1 MSTAVP
7 NQDPNHDAFDDAA
20 GEEAS
25 AAPPRRNWIVPVA
38 LIAIAAL
45 FILSLVFMLGGKDSD
60 EASGDLST
68 SEQQAAENT
77 QADAPVEGGYVDD
90 SGQQEQELTAFPT
103 TVDEVDEMTLSLGGD
118 SAPID
123 FVQLTV
129 DGTLI
134 PPEDVSRLGWYV
146 ESAVPGSTGE
156 VGSTVITGHVNH
168 QSQGQGFA
176 YNFTQLNVGDTVTIE
191 VDGRPAKYKVTKA
204 PFRVAKGEE
213 MPAEV
218 NDTSGENTLVL
229 ITCGGEF
236 VGGALGYADNIFV
249 IAEPA

>member
-7 NQDPNHDAFDDAA
+7 NQDPNPDAFDAA
-20 GEEAS
+20 AEEETG
-25 AAPPRRNWIVPVA
+25 AAKPRRNWVLPVA
-38 LIAIAAL
+38 LIAVAAL
-45 FILSLVFMLGGKDSD
+45 FILSLVFMLGGKDSN
-60 EASGDLST
+60 EASGELST
-68 SEQQAAENT
+68 SEQQAEG
-77 QADAPVEGGYVDD
+77 ADTEAPAEGGYVDD

-103 TVDEVDEMTLSLGGD
+103 TVDDVDEMTLSLGAD

-146 ESAVPGSTGE
+146 ESAVPGSQGG
-156 VGSTVITGHVNH
+156 VGSTVITRHVNH
-168 QSQGQGFA
+168 QTQGQGFA
-176 YNFTQLNVGDTVTIE
+176 YNFTQLNVGDTVTID
-191 VDGRPAKYKVTKA
+191 VDGQPAKYKVTKA
-204 PFRVAKGEE
+204 PFRVAKGED

-218 NDTSGENTLVL
+218 NDTSGENMLVL

>member
-7 NQDPNHDAFDDAA
+7 NQDPNPDAFDAAA

-25 AAPPRRNWIVPVA
+25 AAKPRRNWILPVA
-38 LIAIAAL
+38 LIAVAAL

-60 EASGDLST
+60 EASGDLTT
-68 SEQQAAENT
+68 SEQQDESTDAE
-77 QADAPVEGGYVDD
+77 APAEGGYVDD

-103 TVDEVDEMTLSLGGD
+103 TVDDVEEMTLSLGAD

-146 ESAVPGSTGE
+146 ESAVPGSQGG

-168 QSQGQGFA
+168 QTQGQGFA
-176 YNFTQLNVGDTVTIE
+176 YNFTQLNVGDTVTID
-191 VDGRPAKYKVTKA
+191 VDGQPAKYKVTKA
-204 PFRVAKGEE
+204 PFRVAKGED

-218 NDTSGENTLVL
+218 NDTSGENMLVL